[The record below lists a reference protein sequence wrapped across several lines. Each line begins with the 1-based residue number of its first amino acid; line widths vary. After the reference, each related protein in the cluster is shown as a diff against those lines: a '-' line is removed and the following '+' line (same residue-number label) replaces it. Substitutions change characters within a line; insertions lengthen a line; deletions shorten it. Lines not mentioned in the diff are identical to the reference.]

1 MGCVCSRQTEPEMQ
15 IKFENKI
22 ENKKNNGNENQKGEI
37 KDSYNIFLSEFND
50 KLKHFGKYLPQ
61 ENFSS
66 LIQEFQNYINEKP
79 LKINSENS
87 SSYEIDPIEFQGG
100 NIYQGKWNKNFKM
113 DGPGKYYLKD
123 EKVLVEGN
131 WEDGELKYGRVFY
144 PNGDIYEGEIKDSK
158 YNGKGIFTSFND
170 NIYDGYFV
178 DGEKTGLGKMTFD
191 DGTIYE
197 GNFNKGEFKGKGK
210 MTWNNGYEYNG
221 EFNGSILSGKGKLS
235 GPNGDIYE
243 GDFENNLFHGNGKY
257 IYKNGNEYE
266 GEFQYGVKKGKGTF
280 IETNKYIFEGN
291 WDNDLPCGV
300 GKVTNWEKNGI
311 LKSTW
316 RFGKIA
322 EEPIYELGNE
332 EKFQDIQLDL
342 KPEEM
347 FLNTKELPHLVKME
361 NDSTQYKLGNS
372 LSFLNE

>member
-1 MGCVCSRQTEPEMQ
+1 
-15 IKFENKI
+15 
-22 ENKKNNGNENQKGEI
+22 
-37 KDSYNIFLSEFND
+37 
-50 KLKHFGKYLPQ
+50 
-61 ENFSS
+61 
-66 LIQEFQNYINEKP
+66 
-79 LKINSENS
+79 
-87 SSYEIDPIEFQGG
+87 
-100 NIYQGKWNKNFKM
+100 
-113 DGPGKYYLKD
+113 
-123 EKVLVEGN
+123 
-131 WEDGELKYGRVFY
+131 
-144 PNGDIYEGEIKDSK
+144 
-158 YNGKGIFTSFND
+158 
-170 NIYDGYFV
+170 
-178 DGEKTGLGKMTFD
+178 MTFD